1 MERLMLV
8 DDTPE
13 NLGLLNSMLSDQGY
27 VLQSFPAGELAW
39 RAAQRQ
45 APDLV
50 LLDIAMPGMDGYE
63 LCARFQA
70 DPVLRDVPVIFL
82 TAMTDAAAKVR
93 GFELGAVD
101 YITKPFQLVEVHA
114 RIRLHLQMR
123 ALRRQLAEHNGHLQ
137 RLVDAKVAELAQ
149 AHRESRQRLAEIAH
163 MNRNLTSAVY
173 AAAIAHDL
181 RQPLAAIQT
190 NVDAA
195 RLFLQRQ
202 PPDLEQVGQI
212 LEDIRR
218 DNARADGII
227 ERMRAMLNKSRADTV
242 LVDLNDVGRDI
253 VVFLAGEARLR
264 GMGLRFDASPSPL
277 CVRGDRVQLQQILI
291 NLVLNGLDAMTQS
304 PPGQRDVVVAAAC
317 ADGMAEWSVTDAGTG
332 FLDLDRAFES
342 FFSTK
347 PQGMGMGLSI
357 TAGLVHAHGGTI
369 AAENNAGPGAT
380 VRVRLPLEPLQG
392 GAAVQPPAAG
402 SAISTSRAQ

>member
-1 MERLMLV
+1 MTELPQRLMLV

-13 NLGLLNSMLSDQGY
+13 NLGLLNSMLGDQGFA
-27 VLQSFPAGELAW
+27 LQSFPSGELAW

-50 LLDIAMPGMDGYE
+50 LLDISMPGMDGYE
-63 LCARFQA
+63 VCARFQA
-70 DPVLRDVPVIFL
+70 DPVLKEVPIIFL
-82 TAMTDAAAKVR
+82 TAMTDVEAKVR

-101 YITKPFQLVEVHA
+101 YITKPFQLIEVHA
-114 RIRLHLQMR
+114 RIRLHLQLR
-123 ALRRQLAEHNGHLQ
+123 ALRRRLAAQNAQLQ
-137 RLVDAKVAELAQ
+137 QMVDAKVAELAQ

-173 AAAIAHDL
+173 SAAIAHDL

-195 RLFLQRQ
+195 QLFLRAQ
-202 PPDLEQVGQI
+202 PPDLVQI
-212 LEDIRR
+212 GEILDDIRR
-218 DNARADGII
+218 DNGRADQII
-227 ERMRAMLNKSRADTV
+227 LRMRAMLDKTRAETV
-242 LVDLNDVGRDI
+242 LVDLNDIGRDI
-253 VVFLAGEARLR
+253 ATFLSGEARLR
-264 GMGLRFDASPSPL
+264 GMRLRFDPAAQSLP
-277 CVRGDRVQLQQILI
+277 VRGDRVQLQQILI
-291 NLVLNGLDAMTQS
+291 NLVLNGLDAMAQT
-304 PPGQRDVVVAAAC
+304 PDGQRDLVVAAARLG
-317 ADGMAEWSVTDAGTG
+317 DMAQWSVSDAGTG

-369 AAENNAGPGAT
+369 EAENNVGAGAT
-380 VRVRLPLEPLQG
+380 VRVTLPLDVE
-392 GAAVQPPAAG
+392 AVG
-402 SAISTSRAQ
+402 VGREH

>member
-1 MERLMLV
+1 MTELPQRLMLV

-13 NLGLLNSMLSDQGY
+13 NLGLLNSMLGDQGFA
-27 VLQSFPAGELAW
+27 LQSFPSGELAW

-50 LLDIAMPGMDGYE
+50 LLDISMSGMDGYE
-63 LCARFQA
+63 VCARFQA
-70 DPVLRDVPVIFL
+70 DPVLKEVPIIFL
-82 TAMTDAAAKVR
+82 TAMTDVEAKVR

-101 YITKPFQLVEVHA
+101 YITKPFQLIEVHA
-114 RIRLHLQMR
+114 RIRLHLQLR
-123 ALRRQLAEHNGHLQ
+123 ALRRRLAAQNAQLQ
-137 RLVDAKVAELAQ
+137 QMVDAKVAELAQ

-173 AAAIAHDL
+173 SAAIAHDL

-195 RLFLQRQ
+195 QLFLRAQ
-202 PPDLEQVGQI
+202 PPDLVQI
-212 LEDIRR
+212 GEILDDIRR
-218 DNARADGII
+218 DNGRADQII
-227 ERMRAMLNKSRADTV
+227 LRMRAMLDKTRAETV
-242 LVDLNDVGRDI
+242 LVDLNDIGRDI
-253 VVFLAGEARLR
+253 ATFLSGEARLR
-264 GMGLRFDASPSPL
+264 GMRLRFDPAAQPL
-277 CVRGDRVQLQQILI
+277 PVRGDRVQLQQILI
-291 NLVLNGLDAMTQS
+291 NLVLNGLDAMAQT
-304 PPGQRDVVVAAAC
+304 PDGQRDLVVAAARLG
-317 ADGMAEWSVTDAGTG
+317 DMAQWSVSDAGTG

-369 AAENNAGPGAT
+369 EAENNVGAGAT
-380 VRVRLPLEPLQG
+380 VRVTLPLDVE
-392 GAAVQPPAAG
+392 AVG
-402 SAISTSRAQ
+402 VGREH

>member
-1 MERLMLV
+1 MTELPQRLMLV

-13 NLGLLNSMLSDQGY
+13 NLGLLNSMLGDQGFA
-27 VLQSFPAGELAW
+27 LQSFPSGELAW

-50 LLDIAMPGMDGYE
+50 LLDISMPGMDGYE
-63 LCARFQA
+63 VCARFQA
-70 DPVLRDVPVIFL
+70 DPVLKEVPIIFL
-82 TAMTDAAAKVR
+82 TAMTDVEAKVR

-101 YITKPFQLVEVHA
+101 YITKPFQLIEVHA
-114 RIRLHLQMR
+114 RIRLHLQLR
-123 ALRRQLAEHNGHLQ
+123 ALRRRLAAQNAQLQ
-137 RLVDAKVAELAQ
+137 QMVDAKVAELAQ

-173 AAAIAHDL
+173 SAAIAHDL

-195 RLFLQRQ
+195 QLFLRAQ
-202 PPDLEQVGQI
+202 PPDLVQI
-212 LEDIRR
+212 GEILDDIRR
-218 DNARADGII
+218 DNGRADQII
-227 ERMRAMLNKSRADTV
+227 LRMRAMLDKTRAETV
-242 LVDLNDVGRDI
+242 LVDLNDIGRDI
-253 VVFLAGEARLR
+253 ATFLSGEARLR
-264 GMGLRFDASPSPL
+264 GMRLRFDPAAQPL
-277 CVRGDRVQLQQILI
+277 PVRGDRVQLQQILI
-291 NLVLNGLDAMTQS
+291 NLVLNGLDAMAQT
-304 PPGQRDVVVAAAC
+304 PDGQRDLVVAAARLG
-317 ADGMAEWSVTDAGTG
+317 DMAQWSVSDAGTG

-369 AAENNAGPGAT
+369 EAENNVGAGAT
-380 VRVRLPLEPLQG
+380 VRVTLPLDVE
-392 GAAVQPPAAG
+392 AVG
-402 SAISTSRAQ
+402 VGREH

>member
-1 MERLMLV
+1 MTDLPQRLMLV

-13 NLGLLNSMLSDQGY
+13 NLGLLNSMLGDQGFA
-27 VLQSFPAGELAW
+27 LQSFPSGELAW

-50 LLDIAMPGMDGYE
+50 LLDISMPGMDGYDV
-63 LCARFQA
+63 CTRFQA
-70 DPVLRDVPVIFL
+70 DPALKEVPIIFL
-82 TAMTDAAAKVR
+82 TAMTDVDAKVR

-101 YITKPFQLVEVHA
+101 YITKPFQLIEVHA
-114 RIRLHLQMR
+114 RIRLHLQLR
-123 ALRRQLAEHNGHLQ
+123 ALRRRLAAQNAQLQ
-137 RLVDAKVAELAQ
+137 QMVDTKVAELAQ

-173 AAAIAHDL
+173 SAAIAHDL

-195 RLFLQRQ
+195 QLFLRAQ
-202 PPDLEQVGQI
+202 PPDLVQI
-212 LEDIRR
+212 GEILDDIRR
-218 DNARADGII
+218 DNGRADQII
-227 ERMRAMLNKSRADTV
+227 LSMRAMLDKTRAETV
-242 LVDLNDVGRDI
+242 LVDLNDIGRDI
-253 VVFLAGEARLR
+253 ATFLAGEARLR
-264 GMGLRFDASPSPL
+264 GMRLRFDPAAQPL
-277 CVRGDRVQLQQILI
+277 PVRGDRVQLQQILI
-291 NLVLNGLDAMTQS
+291 NLVLNGLDAMAQT
-304 PPGQRDVVVAAAC
+304 PDGQRDLVVAAAGLG
-317 ADGMAEWSVTDAGTG
+317 DMAQWSVSDAGTG
-332 FLDLDRAFES
+332 FPDLGRAFES

-380 VRVRLPLEPLQG
+380 VRVTLPLDLD
-392 GAAVQPPAAG
+392 AAG
-402 SAISTSRAQ
+402 LGRA

>member
-1 MERLMLV
+1 MTELPQRLMLV

-13 NLGLLNSMLSDQGY
+13 NLGLLNSMLGDQGFA
-27 VLQSFPAGELAW
+27 LQSFPSGELAW

-50 LLDIAMPGMDGYE
+50 LLDISMPGMDGYE
-63 LCARFQA
+63 VCARFQA
-70 DPVLRDVPVIFL
+70 DPVLKEVPVIFL
-82 TAMTDAAAKVR
+82 TAMTDVEAKVR

-101 YITKPFQLVEVHA
+101 YITKPFQLIEVHA
-114 RIRLHLQMR
+114 RIRLHLQLR
-123 ALRRQLAEHNGHLQ
+123 ALRRRLAAQNAQLQ
-137 RLVDAKVAELAQ
+137 QMVDAKVAELAQ

-173 AAAIAHDL
+173 SAAIAHDL

-195 RLFLQRQ
+195 QLFLRAQ
-202 PPDLEQVGQI
+202 PPDLVQI
-212 LEDIRR
+212 GEILDDIRR
-218 DNARADGII
+218 DNGRADQII
-227 ERMRAMLNKSRADTV
+227 LRMRAMLDKTRAETV
-242 LVDLNDVGRDI
+242 LVDLNDIGRDI
-253 VVFLAGEARLR
+253 ATFLSGEARLR
-264 GMGLRFDASPSPL
+264 GMRLRFDPAAQSLP
-277 CVRGDRVQLQQILI
+277 VRGDRVQLQQILI
-291 NLVLNGLDAMTQS
+291 NLVLNGLDAMAQT
-304 PPGQRDVVVAAAC
+304 PDGQRDLVVAAARLG
-317 ADGMAEWSVTDAGTG
+317 DMAQWSVSDAGTG

-369 AAENNAGPGAT
+369 EAENNVGAGAT
-380 VRVRLPLEPLQG
+380 VRVTLPLDVE
-392 GAAVQPPAAG
+392 AVG
-402 SAISTSRAQ
+402 VGREH